1 VKKSSKKTVTKTI
14 RENVTSKKDTAP
26 VATTEPIKKSRGGIH
41 NYSETKANTVERVR
55 GEFLS
60 DTFKAKVTFT
70 YTTITFNTACVNLF
84 KNCQHVTLSID
95 TSTLRIF
102 VESTTDY
109 DKNGV
114 KFANVKNG
122 KNVPRTSTTRWFCL
136 KLFDFMQW
144 NPNTKYRILT
154 IYQEFGEK
162 KVLVFNLDEAQQV
175 FSEVIES
182 EDGKKKSKPTVQ
194 MPPNWKDRFGYKM
207 DELDEKMRVER
218 SSTLLTIDHKTGE
231 WHTGSIEPQPPT
243 PENLIHEQYGGIR
256 PRKEAK
262 NE

>member
-1 VKKSSKKTVTKTI
+1 MKKSNKKTAAKAI
-14 RENVTSKKDTAP
+14 RKNVTSKKDTDP
-26 VATTEPIKKSRGGIH
+26 VAMAEPIKKSRGGIRD
-41 NYSETKANTVERVR
+41 YSETKANTVERVR

-60 DTFKAKVTFT
+60 DTFKAKGTFT
-70 YTTITFNTACVNLF
+70 YTTIIFNTACVNIF
-84 KNCQHVTLSID
+84 KNWQYVTLSID
-95 TSTLRIF
+95 KSKLRLF
-102 VESTTDY
+102 VEPTTEY
-109 DKNGV
+109 DKNGI

-122 KNVPRTSTTRWFCL
+122 RNVPRTSTTRWFCL
-136 KLFDFMQW
+136 KLFDFMKW

-154 IYQEFGEK
+154 IYQEFGDK

-182 EDGKKKSKPTVQ
+182 EDGKQKKGKPTIQ

-207 DELDEKMRVER
+207 DELDEKMRIEH
-218 SSTLLTIDHKTGE
+218 SSTLLTIDPKTGE

-262 NE
+262 K